1 MKMPLFD
8 SAAPL
13 TDLIRVA
20 ATLGMDIVQDDG
32 LFIVYR
38 DGSFSTSC
46 ASAEVLLE
54 IVNFRISQSNDRDDA
69 ISEREAQEAQAALA
83 EQLVRNERA
92 AVIAR
97 ATAGFTP
104 AAVLDQFGGV
114 IGAVLAA
121 PADRV
126 VTLVDGVTEDA
137 TLNAR
142 ERKLSRSK
150 ANLAKAKTQPQLLL
164 HVLNDR
170 VVYELDEQ

>member
-13 TDLIRVA
+13 TDLIHVA

-69 ISEREAQEAQAALA
+69 ISEREAQAALA
-83 EQLVRNERA
+83 EQQVRNERA

-121 PADRV
+121 PTDRV

-150 ANLAKAKTQPQLLL
+150 ANLATAFRLSQLRL
-164 HVLNDR
+164 HVLTDR
-170 VVYELDEQ
+170 VVYEFDEQ